1 MTGGICTVMCVY
13 RFFCVLENA
22 HLFALRLDKWYNI
35 MMRDEYMKE

>member
-1 MTGGICTVMCVY
+1 VCVF